1 MIEKVEGIVLKE
13 RSYSETSKILDVYTK
28 EYGIIGILS
37 KGCKRMKSP
46 LRSTSSKL
54 TYGYFHIHYKK
65 DKLSTLTEVD
75 IINSF
80 KNIKSDIVKI
90 SYASYL
96 LELAYNVENNISDI
110 EIYNLLISALEKI
123 EEGLNPLV
131 LTYILE
137 LKYLNYLGIMPV
149 IDGCAICG
157 NSNIVTL
164 SSTKGGFV
172 CKNCL
177 NGEELVSNKTIKLIR
192 IFYYVDIN
200 KITKLE
206 IGNKEIKEIGDFL
219 DSYYDSYSGL
229 YLKSKKFIKDLN
241 MLK

>member
-28 EYGIIGILS
+28 EYGIIGVLS

-75 IINSF
+75 VINSF
-80 KNIKSDIVKI
+80 KNIKSDITKI

-96 LELAYNVENNISDI
+96 LELAYNVESNISDK
-110 EIYNLLISALEKI
+110 EIYNLLINTLEKI

-137 LKYLNYLGIMPV
+137 FKYLNYLGIMPV
-149 IDGCAICG
+149 IDGCVICG
-157 NSNIVTL
+157 SPNIVTL
-164 SSTKGGFV
+164 SSTKGGFI

-177 NGEELVSNKTIKLIR
+177 TGEELVSNKTIKLIR
-192 IFYYVDIN
+192 IFYYVDIS

-219 DSYYDSYSGL
+219 DSYYDAYSGL